1 MFYWRNIQENIST
14 NTVGIEFSILFSVTD
29 LVFIELYGYSC
40 LLLLYNMKQ
49 MYYVLEEEKTV
60 KNL

>member
-40 LLLLYNMKQ
+40 LLLLYNMT
-49 MYYVLEEEKTV
+49 MY
-60 KNL
+60 